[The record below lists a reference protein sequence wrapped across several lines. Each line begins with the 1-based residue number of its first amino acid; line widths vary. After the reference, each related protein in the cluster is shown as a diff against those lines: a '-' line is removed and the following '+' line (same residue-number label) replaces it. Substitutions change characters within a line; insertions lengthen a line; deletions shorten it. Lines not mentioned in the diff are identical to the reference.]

1 ASINDPN
8 SVVNDLDVGEH
19 ILLWT
24 IYNGMCGFGPPSTDT
39 VRIAVFDGLAEPAFT
54 GADISICTPTVSTVL
69 QGSDP
74 IFPATGLWELLIGA
88 GDIVD
93 DSDPLTAVNNLGMGQ
108 NDFRWTIDNG
118 PCGSTSAM
126 MSVFVFDGSLEE
138 ADAGPDQTLCTPEST
153 TNLDATPV
161 TAPVIGTWTL
171 ISGTGTIADP
181 SLYNT
186 AVSGLSIGAN
196 VFQWTVGNG
205 PCGESFDQVTITV
218 FDQDQPAADAGSDQ
232 QLCTPA
238 TSATMQGSPVAFPAT
253 GTWQVVSG

>member
-1 ASINDPN
+1 
-8 SVVNDLDVGEH
+8 
-19 ILLWT
+19 
-24 IYNGMCGFGPPSTDT
+24 
-39 VRIAVFDGLAEPAFT
+39 
-54 GADISICTPTVSTVL
+54 
-69 QGSDP
+69 
-74 IFPATGLWELLIGA
+74 
-88 GDIVD
+88 
-93 DSDPLTAVNNLGMGQ
+93 
-108 NDFRWTIDNG
+108 WTIDNG

-153 TNLDATPV
+153 NNLDATPV

-253 GTWQVVSG
+253 GTWQVVSGNASITDPTSPNTTITGLGVGTVVLEWTVDTGPCANGITPDPLPIAAIDGHQQAPAAGPAQPYCTPPAGATTMSANTPQPPPTAAWRLISRNATVADESDPFT